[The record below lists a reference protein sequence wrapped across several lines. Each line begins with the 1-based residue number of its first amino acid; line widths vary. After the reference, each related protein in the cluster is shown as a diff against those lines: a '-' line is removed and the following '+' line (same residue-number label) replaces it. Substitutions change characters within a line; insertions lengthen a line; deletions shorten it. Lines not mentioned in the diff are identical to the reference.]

1 MEFHSAD
8 RKWIC
13 RAVSFSMIFMAP
25 PQHGH
30 GQVAVGGVAVG
41 VGERGPGIASASSRR
56 QTAMDARAAGD
67 PALPSRALP
76 ANIPP
81 PKVFLRCDQA
91 ALVSCRLIALL
102 RKAPYRDAAKK
113 VAEFV
118 QAGMIERTTAG
129 TRHPHHA

>member
-1 MEFHSAD
+1 MSSAEICIAVNRFD
-8 RKWIC
+8 RF
-13 RAVSFSMIFMAP
+13 R
-25 PQHGH
+25 
-30 GQVAVGGVAVG
+30 
-41 VGERGPGIASASSRR
+41 SRLW
-56 QTAMDARAAGD
+56 G
-67 PALPSRALP
+67 

-129 TRHPHHA
+129 TRHPHHALIIRSVAICVRRSIGTGAGVAGR